1 MGRTR
6 YRILNTDRLH
16 FLTCTTV
23 KWIPLFSNPDVAR
36 IIIDSL
42 AYLQKS
48 GRLKVYSYVIMKDH
62 VHLIASAL
70 NLTKEIGNFKSF
82 TARVI
87 IDMLKKNHSDSLLL
101 QLSENRTRRETDRE
115 YQVWQEGS
123 HPEEITSEEMMR
135 QKIEYIHYNPVKR
148 GYVDEPTQ
156 WEFSSAR
163 NYEEDKGLLNVTTE
177 W

>member
-1 MGRTR
+1 M
-6 YRILNTDRLH
+6 H
-16 FLTCTTV
+16 FLTCTTL
-23 KWIPLFSNPDVAR
+23 KWIPLFSNPAMAQ

-48 GRLKVYSYVIMKDH
+48 RRLKVFSYVVMKDH
-62 VHLIASAL
+62 VHLIASAFD
-70 NLTKEIGNFKSF
+70 LTREISQFKSF

-87 IDMLKKNHSDSLLL
+87 IDTLKKNHSNSVLLR
-101 QLSENRTRRETDRE
+101 LSENRTRHETDRE

-123 HPEEITSEEMMR
+123 HPEEITSKEMMR
-135 QKIEYIHYNPVKR
+135 QKIEYIHNNSVQR

-156 WEFSSAR
+156 WEYSSAR
-163 NYEEDKGLLNVTTE
+163 NYEGDKSLLSVITE